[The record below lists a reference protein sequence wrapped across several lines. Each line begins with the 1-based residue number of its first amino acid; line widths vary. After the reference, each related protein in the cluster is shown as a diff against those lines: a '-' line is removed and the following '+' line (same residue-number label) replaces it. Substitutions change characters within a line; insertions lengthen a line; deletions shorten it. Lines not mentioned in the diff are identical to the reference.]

1 MTHDNPQDP
10 FAQGAHCDEGE
21 VQIRTVEGLS
31 FQELNGVNQEGTKS
45 GLDSGDLTFQEL
57 LTIADEL
64 VYVAETTENCQDL
77 GQ

>member
-1 MTHDNPQDP
+1 MTHGNPQLP

-21 VQIRTVEGLS
+21 VQIRIVEGLS
-31 FQELNGVNQEGTKS
+31 FQELNDVNQEGTKS
-45 GLDSGDLTFQEL
+45 GLDSGDLTLQEL

-64 VYVAETTENCQDL
+64 VYVAESPENCQDL